1 MFKEAGRR
9 DHLLPR
15 GRFLQELLGRLCLSL
30 APQGCAFSLRVQD
43 RVTDMATQQTKSLK
57 EKSKNALFLTLVEPP
72 RHTNCLEP
80 SPGPTP
86 ASYITPVWILDLE
99 RDPGQ

>member
-30 APQGCAFSLRVQD
+30 APQGRAFPPRVQD
-43 RVTDMATQQTKSLK
+43 RGTDMATQQRKSLK
-57 EKSKNALFLTLVEPP
+57 EESKNAQFLTLVEPL
-72 RHTNCLEP
+72 RHTNCLE
-80 SPGPTP
+80 PGPTP
-86 ASYITPVWILDLE
+86 ASYITPVHILDLE
-99 RDPGQ
+99 REPGQ